1 MDCGFKMEV
10 SPNPNPS
17 ADSEPLAV
25 PPLDPDFFSDNSND
39 AALHE
44 TFMSDLGLDG
54 VDFDFTFD
62 DLYFPSESEDF
73 LADFPLPEEGS
84 GDHDSADRSFDVSK
98 VLNSPSPE
106 SGNCG
111 VESSLPCQV
120 SGDRNSGVSS
130 IELGCCDQKLSP
142 PVASQS
148 SSDQNL
154 DGARVLNVPS
164 PESGSCDRGFS
175 GPESSQGSGNGGSGV
190 PGAVNSPLLDSGNS
204 DHSSWVP
211 SSPNLADNSWG
222 VVDQKVK
229 LEDSGKNS
237 VPKRKKE
244 QDDSTTESRSS
255 KFRRSSI
262 CCETANASN
271 DEEEKK
277 KARLMRNRE
286 SAQLSRQR
294 KKHYVE
300 ELEEKIRSMHS
311 TIQDLTGKISIIMA
325 ENANLRQQFGGG
337 GMCPPPHA
345 GMYPHPSMAPMAYPW
360 VPCAPYVVKPQGSQ
374 VPLVPIPRLKPQ
386 APVSAPKVKKT
397 ENKKNE
403 VPLVPKPQQPV
414 AAPNVKKTENKK
426 NETKSKK
433 VVSVSLLGMLSFMF
447 LMGCL
452 VPFVNIKYGGI
463 KETVPGR
470 SDYISNRFSDMHR
483 RRILTVKDDLNG
495 SNYGM
500 GVGFD
505 DRIHSERGRGGGSG
519 SEVKQKGGG
528 SKPLPGS
535 DGYAHS
541 RNASEPLVASLYVP
555 RNDKL
560 VKIDGNLIIH
570 SVLASEKAMASH
582 AALAKKS
589 PKPSVSLA
597 NDVRETGLAIAGNLA
612 TAFPVSE
619 VGRNKGRH
627 PHLFRNPAEQ
637 HKALASG
644 SSDTLKE
651 NLQPTS
657 TDGKLQ
663 QWFREGLAGNDC
675 GLSLHIQTAYLCTI
689 HVLGVINFYDTKLC
703 LEQSI
708 AWILVI
714 DSCFI
719 FVSMLA

>member
-1 MDCGFKMEV
+1 MGCGFKMEV

-84 GDHDSADRSFDVSK
+84 GGHDSADRSFDVS
-98 VLNSPSPE
+98 
-106 SGNCG
+106 
-111 VESSLPCQV
+111 
-120 SGDRNSGVSS
+120 GDRNSDVSS

-154 DGARVLNVPS
+154 D
-164 PESGSCDRGFS
+164 
-175 GPESSQGSGNGGSGV
+175 
-190 PGAVNSPLLDSGNS
+190 VNSPLLDSGNS

-262 CCETANASN
+262 CSETANASN

-403 VPLVPKPQQPV
+403 
-414 AAPNVKKTENKK
+414 
-426 NETKSKK
+426 TKSKK

-505 DRIHSERGRGGGSG
+505 DRIHR
-519 SEVKQKGGG
+519 G

-619 VGRNKGRH
+619 
-627 PHLFRNPAEQ
+627 
-637 HKALASG
+637 
-644 SSDTLKE
+644 
-651 NLQPTS
+651 PTS

-663 QWFREGLAGNDC
+663 QWFREGLAGPMLSSGMCTEVFQFDVSPAPGAIVPVSSVANISAENQQNATHLNKGRNRRILHGLPIPLAGSTHNITEEGMGRNSQKDNFQGSNKNVSSMVVSVLFDPREAGDSDGDGMMGPKSLSRIFVVVLLDSVKYVTYSC
-675 GLSLHIQTAYLCTI
+675 GLPLKASAPHL
-689 HVLGVINFYDTKLC
+689 VTK
-703 LEQSI
+703 
-708 AWILVI
+708 
-714 DSCFI
+714 
-719 FVSMLA
+719 